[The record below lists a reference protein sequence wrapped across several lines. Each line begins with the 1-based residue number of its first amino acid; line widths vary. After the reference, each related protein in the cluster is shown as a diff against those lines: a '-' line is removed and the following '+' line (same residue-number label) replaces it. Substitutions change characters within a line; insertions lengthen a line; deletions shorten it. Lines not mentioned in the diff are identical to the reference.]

1 MKTIASS
8 KMGCSYSAST
18 ELEVVR
24 VAVVGLK
31 GVGKTSIVK
40 RLVGDASYIY
50 VSKLGIGYGCRLI
63 DKKGIIC
70 CLELWDINTDD
81 VFNHHI
87 IGWYIKNMD
96 VVLFVFALD
105 DVDSLNGLDEWI
117 VRIRLESPHAK
128 YYLIGN
134 KCDVKHTVDKVLIA
148 RFKIEKGMLGYY
160 EVSAKKKKHIKHL
173 ERLLVNVRM

>member
-1 MKTIASS
+1 
-8 KMGCSYSAST
+8 MGCFYSVSAD
-18 ELEVVR
+18 LEVVR

-40 RLVGDASYIY
+40 RLIGDNSYTD

-81 VFNHHI
+81 VFNHNI
-87 IGWYIKNMD
+87 IGWYIKNMH

-105 DVDSLNGLDEWI
+105 DVDSLNGLDEW
-117 VRIRLESPHAK
+117 VERVRLESPYAK

-134 KCDVKHTVDKVLIA
+134 KCDLKHTIDKVLIA
-148 RFKIEKGMLGYY
+148 RFKIEKGMSGYY
-160 EVSAKKKKHIKHL
+160 EVSAKKKKHIRQL
-173 ERLLVNVRM
+173 EGVLVNVRT